1 MRLTRAERGADAG
14 YAARVDL
21 DAYLMVHQ
29 RQWQRL
35 EELSGRRRLSAAEA
49 DELLDLYQRVST
61 HLSVVRSASP
71 DPSVVSYLSTVL
83 AKARVASAGA
93 RRSTWSDVLG
103 FFTRT
108 FPAALYRTRWWWI
121 TTAVV
126 SVGLA
131 ALVAWW
137 AIENPEVYTSQMTPA
152 EIDAYV
158 GTDFENYYSEFPHA
172 EFGTLVWVN
181 NARVA
186 ALCIAL
192 GVLGLPVVLLL
203 ASNLVNVGV
212 AAALM
217 ISYDR
222 GALFFGL
229 ILPHG
234 LLELTAVFVAGGIG
248 LRLFWSWV
256 EPGPRGRLESFAHEG
271 RTAIAVALGLVAVL
285 LVSGFIEGFVTP
297 SGLPTW
303 ARIAIGVVAEAVFL
317 AYVFVVGRAA
327 AREGVTGDVMARDA
341 GDVAPVTGA

>member
-1 MRLTRAERGADAG
+1 M
-14 YAARVDL
+14 DL

-29 RQWQRL
+29 AQWQRL
-35 EELSGRRRLSAAEA
+35 DDLAGRRRLTGAEA

-71 DPSVVSYLSTVL
+71 DPSVVAYLSSVL
-83 AKARVASAGA
+83 ARARVAAAGS
-93 RRSTWSDVLG
+93 RTSTWADALG

-108 FPAALYRTRWWWI
+108 FPAALYRTRRWWVS
-121 TTAVV
+121 TALA
-126 SVGLA
+126 SVALA

-137 AIENPEVYTSQMTPA
+137 GTGNPEVWTSRMTPA
-152 EIDAYV
+152 EVEAYV

-192 GVLGLPVVLLL
+192 GVLGLPVLYVL
-203 ASNLVNVGV
+203 ASNVVNVGV

-217 ISYDR
+217 ISNGR

-234 LLELTAVFVAGGIG
+234 LLELTAVFVAAGVG

-256 EPGPRGRLESFAHEG
+256 EPGPMSRLDSFARAG
-271 RTAIAVALGLVAVL
+271 RTAIAISLGLVAVL

-297 SGLPTW
+297 SELPTW
-303 ARIAIGVVAEAVFL
+303 TRIGIGLVVEGLFL
-317 AYVFVVGRAA
+317 AYVFVVGGAA
-327 AREGVTGDVMARDA
+327 ARQGVTGDVLTRDA
-341 GDVAPVTGA
+341 GDVAPVSAA

>member
-1 MRLTRAERGADAG
+1 MPRAAGG
-14 YAARVDL
+14 YASPVDL
-21 DAYLMVHQ
+21 DAYLLVHQ
-29 RQWQRL
+29 PQWARL
-35 EELSGRRRLSAAEA
+35 EELAGRRRLTGEEA

-71 DPSVVSYLSTVL
+71 DPSVVAYLSSVL
-83 AKARVASAGA
+83 ARARIASAGA
-93 RRSTWSDVLG
+93 RTSTLADLRG

-108 FPAALYRTRWWWI
+108 FPAALYRTRWWWLS
-121 TTAVV
+121 TALGSIV
-126 SVGLA
+126 LA
-131 ALVAWW
+131 ALVTWW
-137 AIENPEVYTSQMTPA
+137 GLDNPEVWTSRMTPA
-152 EIDAYV
+152 EIEAYV

-192 GVLGLPVVLLL
+192 GVLGLPVLYVL
-203 ASNLVNVGV
+203 ASNVVNVGV

-217 ISYDR
+217 ITNDR
-222 GALFFGL
+222 AGLFFGL

-234 LLELTAVFVAGGIG
+234 LLELTAVFVAAGVG

-256 EPGPRGRLESFAHEG
+256 EPGPMGRLESFAKEG
-271 RTAIAVALGLVAVL
+271 RTAIAVALGLVVVL
-285 LVSGFIEGFVTP
+285 LVSGAIEGFVTP

-303 ARIAIGVVAEAVFL
+303 ARITIGVTAEVLFL

-327 AREGVTGDVMARDA
+327 VREGVTGDVLARDA
-341 GDVAPVTGA
+341 GDTAPVTAA